1 MKRKARIFL
10 AIIMSLQLLLSG
22 IVTVSAEDVSGIG
35 EAYTEPE
42 SPAVTYNMNLDWKFY
57 DTKTDVE
64 IWSAMAKADKDGK
77 KFYEVGYDDSDWE
90 TVSIPHGIGGGT
102 NSFASANTDA
112 GGGYRSVLLYRKT
125 FTVPEYAEGSKVFF
139 ELEGI
144 RQAAYVWVN
153 GQEVGYY
160 EAGITAM
167 GFDLTNYVEPGEEA
181 VIAILNDGTTARGT
195 SGRIPYETVPGEKWG
210 SSYTPDNY
218 NTTVGGGAQFV
229 WNTKDFNEPQ
239 IGLVY
244 DAYLHIKGS
253 VYQTLPLY
261 NNLKTT
267 GNYIYADNFDIRAN
281 EATIHVEAE
290 VRNESAA
297 DGDYTLEVAVVDADG
312 NLKYNFESEPTAVA
326 KATDAGIVYE
336 TAVESDAYSPEKI
349 DYAEK
354 MPDSTSEELELIN
367 DASKRPDRNE
377 DNVIL
382 TYNEHWTDWLAIDD
396 SISRDGYDERGYR
409 IKYGQQSDDTI
420 KEISNGAEATHYQIL
435 QSVDKVT
442 HNEINATEIN
452 TPDVTYITAS
462 YDASDVRFWSLDDPY
477 LYTVYTILKD
487 GDGNVVDV
495 QEKETGFRKVTY
507 DPQSGILIN
516 DRAVWLKG
524 YAQRSTNE
532 WAVIGTATD
541 WLQDYDMQLLK
552 ENNANFIRWMH
563 VAPKPAEVR
572 SSDKYGVAVVCPAGD
587 KEGTGLEGRQWSQRT
602 EAMRDAMIYFRNSPS
617 VIFWE
622 TGNSSL
628 RWGDQADEMANLRD
642 EIDPHGMRFIGA
654 RSTTAA
660 DQLNY
665 EYNYAGTMYGT
676 NNDNRNPKSAI
687 ASMEQNGIMGPIME
701 TEYARDEAP
710 RRVWDVY
717 SPPDFDYV
725 NKFISTGGKEDGYDV
740 WDLTQEE
747 AVINN
752 ITEYNGY
759 YSDRVGSGDS
769 IYSAAAMM
777 VWSDSNMHTRNTA
790 TENCRTSGRVDP
802 VRQKKEMF
810 EGTRAAQADGATIH
824 IVGHWSYPEVTD
836 DTYNYFD
843 TDTVEF
849 EEDHTYEAFN
859 DTQLKRDPTTKTVY
873 VIGSADVDKVEL
885 YRIDGETE
893 TLLGTDEDPDSTFI
907 YSFENIDVTQGDGV
921 IAKAYNV
928 RGEEVTTDEIERT
941 GEAATLRV
949 TPHTAVAEGE
959 DGEAVSDWRAD
970 GSDIAYFDIEVLDEN
985 GNVCALNYDRID
997 LSWSGE
1003 GTFLGGYNGGT
1014 GAGCFQNTQES
1025 AGLSNYFGGMKDGVS
1040 TIGQN
1045 YVYAENG
1052 TNRIFVR
1059 STRNAGE
1066 FTLTATMDGL
1076 LPVSATITSNAVETV
1091 GGLTTQMQSEL
1102 EPGVSEPPVT
1112 NTVDPM
1118 KPLML
1123 NKLTIDWSNVKTV
1136 TEEDTRVYY
1145 EVQLNGEPL
1154 TLSER
1159 TYLGTMNTL
1168 FGPIYEIL
1176 TAAQNAGAS
1185 GFTMTYNDSVS
1196 PVTLEVAK
1204 DGHTYQY
1211 EENRNQL
1218 LIDNTEYTE
1227 CVDTPYMEGDTFIAN
1242 LPLMLGYAGIRTEI
1256 DDTNHVLNI
1265 IVE

>member
-1 MKRKARIFL
+1 
-10 AIIMSLQLLLSG
+10 
-22 IVTVSAEDVSGIG
+22 
-35 EAYTEPE
+35 
-42 SPAVTYNMNLDWKFY
+42 
-57 DTKTDVE
+57 
-64 IWSAMAKADKDGK
+64 
-77 KFYEVGYDDSDWE
+77 
-90 TVSIPHGIGGGT
+90 
-102 NSFASANTDA
+102 
-112 GGGYRSVLLYRKT
+112 
-125 FTVPEYAEGSKVFF
+125 
-139 ELEGI
+139 
-144 RQAAYVWVN
+144 
-153 GQEVGYY
+153 
-160 EAGITAM
+160 
-167 GFDLTNYVEPGEEA
+167 
-181 VIAILNDGTTARGT
+181 
-195 SGRIPYETVPGEKWG
+195 
-210 SSYTPDNY
+210 
-218 NTTVGGGAQFV
+218 
-229 WNTKDFNEPQ
+229 
-239 IGLVY
+239 
-244 DAYLHIKGS
+244 
-253 VYQTLPLY
+253 
-261 NNLKTT
+261 
-267 GNYIYADNFDIRAN
+267 
-281 EATIHVEAE
+281 
-290 VRNESAA
+290 
-297 DGDYTLEVAVVDADG
+297 
-312 NLKYNFESEPTAVA
+312 
-326 KATDAGIVYE
+326 
-336 TAVESDAYSPEKI
+336 
-349 DYAEK
+349 
-354 MPDSTSEELELIN
+354 
-367 DASKRPDRNE
+367 
-377 DNVIL
+377 
-382 TYNEHWTDWLAIDD
+382 
-396 SISRDGYDERGYR
+396 
-409 IKYGQQSDDTI
+409 
-420 KEISNGAEATHYQIL
+420 
-435 QSVDKVT
+435 
-442 HNEINATEIN
+442 
-452 TPDVTYITAS
+452 
-462 YDASDVRFWSLDDPY
+462 
-477 LYTVYTILKD
+477 
-487 GDGNVVDV
+487 
-495 QEKETGFRKVTY
+495 
-507 DPQSGILIN
+507 
-516 DRAVWLKG
+516 
-524 YAQRSTNE
+524 
-532 WAVIGTATD
+532 
-541 WLQDYDMQLLK
+541 
-552 ENNANFIRWMH
+552 
-563 VAPKPAEVR
+563 
-572 SSDKYGVAVVCPAGD
+572 
-587 KEGTGLEGRQWSQRT
+587 
-602 EAMRDAMIYFRNSPS
+602 
-617 VIFWE
+617 
-622 TGNSSL
+622 
-628 RWGDQADEMANLRD
+628 
-642 EIDPHGMRFIGA
+642 
-654 RSTTAA
+654 
-660 DQLNY
+660 
-665 EYNYAGTMYGT
+665 
-676 NNDNRNPKSAI
+676 
-687 ASMEQNGIMGPIME
+687 
-701 TEYARDEAP
+701 
-710 RRVWDVY
+710 
-717 SPPDFDYV
+717 
-725 NKFISTGGKEDGYDV
+725 GKEDGYDV

-810 EGTRAAQADGATIH
+810 EGTRAAQADEATIH

-1176 TAAQNAGAS
+1176 TAAQTAGAS